1 MNFKKKI
8 IHLKF
13 SLKIY
18 IIADNFFM
26 KITVLKSKIHRATVT
41 DTQLEYDGSC
51 AIDSNYLKEANI
63 SPFEQIHIYNLTN
76 GERLITYAIEAE
88 AGSKIISMMGAA
100 AHKAS
105 KGDSIIIVAY
115 GSIEETEAK
124 SFEPKIV
131 RL

>member
-1 MNFKKKI
+1 
-8 IHLKF
+8 
-13 SLKIY
+13 
-18 IIADNFFM
+18 M

-63 SPFEQIHIYNLTN
+63 SPYEQIHIYNITN

-105 KGDSIIIVAY
+105 RGDSIIIVAY

>member
-1 MNFKKKI
+1 MQI
-8 IHLKF
+8 QI
-13 SLKIY
+13 
-18 IIADNFFM
+18 
-26 KITVLKSKIHRATVT
+26 LKSKIHRAVVT
-41 DTQLEYDGSC
+41 HTQLDYDGSC
-51 AIDSNYLKEANI
+51 GIDSDYMKEVDI
-63 SPFEQIHIYNLTN
+63 KPFEQIHIYNLTN